1 VMRYGIFYFKKGRK
15 LEPDIS
21 GKVCMV
27 EDVDRINFDE
37 MTEYEYRRY
46 YRSSAVFVVG

>member
-1 VMRYGIFYFKKGRK
+1 MMRYGNFLLKKGRK

-37 MTEYEYRRY
+37 MTEYEYCRY
-46 YRSSAVFVVG
+46 YIEAQLCL